1 MSGVVVHFFP
11 GIPGAV
17 HDLTCIAGSS
27 KYWAV
32 LADKGYQGLQNF
44 IPVYSPKKNLKHQR
58 LTTEDETRNAKLA
71 ATRIRCENWYG
82 RLKNWRCLAAKFRG
96 DREETYKKYFAICA
110 ALTNFHCAL
119 QPKSFSP
126 ILTKN

>member
-1 MSGVVVHFFP
+1 MNKLNYMKLQHHYVLLPSSYATRIIIKTQTVHAMSGVVVHFFP

-27 KYWAV
+27 KYWA
-32 LADKGYQGLQNF
+32 
-44 IPVYSPKKNLKHQR
+44 
-58 LTTEDETRNAKLA
+58 
-71 ATRIRCENWYG
+71 
-82 RLKNWRCLAAKFRG
+82 G